1 MKATLIKLDTK
12 VVDIPDYRPVWRE
25 LVKPDGLALEAN
37 YEGMN
42 QSFMPYELKTVDY
55 RVVRIAGGKNEE
67 NGYYLVND
75 EMWFVAMPLIRDIV
89 DSNRR
94 ELEHMVE
101 ELKILTTHLDKVKTD
116 YESTWYIRLKN
127 YAKKTKLSFIKK
139 LAGRTE

>member
-1 MKATLIKLDTK
+1 MKAILIKLDTK

-25 LVKPDGLALEAN
+25 LVRPDGFELEAN
-37 YEGMN
+37 YDGMSP
-42 QSFMPYELKTVDY
+42 SFIPHELKTVDY
-55 RVVRIAGGKNEE
+55 RVVRIAGGKDGE

-75 EMWFVAMPLIRDIV
+75 EMWFIAMPLIRDII

-94 ELEHMVE
+94 ELEHTVE

-127 YAKKTKLSFIKK
+127 YAEKTKLSLVKK
-139 LAGRTE
+139 LSGRTE